1 MSIRAVAELLRHA
14 DIRVTMRYAHL
25 APETVRA
32 AVSVLDSESR
42 FGHGAMSEKRGEE
55 VNALI

>member
-1 MSIRAVAELLRHA
+1 
-14 DIRVTMRYAHL
+14 MRYAHL

-42 FGHGAMSEKRGEE
+42 FGHGAISEKRGEE